1 MLTAVQCCGAGPFL
15 TGSGFRYFFFT
26 SSGSFSYK
34 NRLRSSFKKVFDFT
48 SSHRLRPKSTGSDRR
63 RNTEQHFTNCA
74 NSTSGTVFRI
84 CVSFNADPDPGSQK
98 CPYGSESRPLI
109 FYSDPD
115 PKRVKIKED
124 SLCQQIFN

>member
-1 MLTAVQCCGAGPFL
+1 MTL
-15 TGSGFRYFFFT
+15 
-26 SSGSFSYK
+26 
-34 NRLRSSFKKVFDFT
+34 
-48 SSHRLRPKSTGSDRR
+48 KS
-63 RNTEQHFTNCA
+63 
-74 NSTSGTVFRI
+74 VFRI
-84 CVSFNADPDPGSQK
+84 RISVHADPDPGSQK